1 MKIAVI
7 GGGPAGLM
15 AAAACASMGANVRL
29 FEKNAYLGRKL
40 GITGKGRCN
49 ITNSADI
56 SEFISNIPVNGKFM
70 HSAFYAF
77 SNTDMI
83 DLLARYGVE
92 TKTERGGR
100 VFPVSDKAKSVVD
113 ALKRYAKDM
122 GVVATR
128 DTVRAVLKEE
138 QGFRITLS
146 SHGAYHYEKVII
158 ATGGASYPQTGST
171 GDGYR
176 FAKELGHTVVIPKPS
191 LVPLTVKGSIPKKL
205 MGLSLKNTAILV
217 TDENGKKVYSDFGEM
232 LFTHYGVSGPMIL
245 SASAHLRDF
254 EKKHYTLSI
263 DFKPALEETVLDKRI
278 LRDFEKNINRDFLHA
293 LDELL
298 PQKLIPVVIERSGID
313 PRKKVR
319 DIKREERQKLV
330 ETLKHFTLELTGT
343 RPIAE
348 AIITSGGVS
357 VKEINPK
364 TMESK
369 ICPGLYFA
377 GEVID
382 VDAYT
387 GGFNLQ
393 IAYSTGHLAGQ
404 SAAREDGENRRF
416 S

>member
-15 AAAACASMGANVRL
+15 AASSAAEMGANVRL
-29 FEKNAYLGRKL
+29 FEKNHYLGKKL

-49 ITNSADI
+49 ITNSADM

-77 SNTDMI
+77 SNADMI

-100 VFPVSDKAKSVVD
+100 VFPVTDKAKTVVD
-113 ALKRYAKDM
+113 ALKRYAKDS
-122 GVVATR
+122 GVRATNDTVVAVQKTENGFR
-128 DTVRAVLKEE
+128 LSLKEK
-138 QGFRITLS
+138 GF
-146 SHGAYHYEKVII
+146 YNCDKVII

-176 FAKELGHTVVIPKPS
+176 FAKELGHTVVPPKPS
-191 LVPLTVKGSIPKKL
+191 LVPLTTKGKLASKL
-205 MGLSLKNTAILV
+205 MGLSLKNTAITI
-217 TDENGKKVYSDFGEM
+217 TDENHKKVYTDFGEM

-254 EKKHYTLSI
+254 EKKKYTLTI
-263 DFKPALEETVLDKRI
+263 DLKPALDEATLDKRI
-278 LRDFEKNINRDFLHA
+278 LRDFEENINRDFIHA
-293 LDELL
+293 LDALL
-298 PQKLIPVVIERSGID
+298 PQKMIPVIVELSGID

-319 DIKREERQKLV
+319 DIKKEERQRLV
-330 ETLKHFTLELTGT
+330 HAIKNLTLEITGT

-357 VKEINPK
+357 VKEMNPK

-369 ICPGLYFA
+369 IVSGLYFA

-393 IAYSTGHLAGQ
+393 IAYSTGYLAGM
-404 SAAREDGENRRF
+404 SAAEM
-416 S
+416 

>member
-1 MKIAVI
+1 MSFLKIVII

-15 AAAACASMGANVRL
+15 AAAAASSMGATARII
-29 FEKNAYLGRKL
+29 EKNPYLGKKM

-56 SEFISNIPVNGKFM
+56 SEFIPNIPVNGKFM

-83 DLLARYGVE
+83 DLLDRYGVE
-92 TKTERGGR
+92 TKTERGNR
-100 VFPVSDKAKSVVD
+100 VFPVSDKAKTVVD
-113 ALKRYAKDM
+113 ALKKYAKDM
-122 GVVATR
+122 GARAIQDEVVSVTKTESGFSLR
-128 DTVRAVLKEE
+128 LKD
-138 QGFRITLS
+138 
-146 SHGAYHYEKVII
+146 HGRLNCDKVII
-158 ATGGASYPQTGST
+158 ATGGVSYPQTGST

-176 FAKELGHTVVIPKPS
+176 FAKELGHTVVSPKPS
-191 LVPLTVKGSIPKKL
+191 LVPLLAKGSIPKKL
-205 MGLSLKNTAILV
+205 MGLSLKNVAIFIS
-217 TDENGKKVYSDFGEM
+217 DENGKKVYEDFGEM
-232 LFTHYGVSGPMIL
+232 LFTHYGVSGPVIL

-254 EKKHYTLSI
+254 GQKKYTLSI
-263 DFKPALEETVLDKRI
+263 DLKPALDEQTLDKRL
-278 LRDFEKNINRDFLHA
+278 LRDFEANLNKDFLHS
-293 LDELL
+293 LDALL
-298 PQKLIPVVIERSGID
+298 PQKMIPVIIENSGID

-319 DIKREERQKLV
+319 DITKEERQALLLSIKNLS
-330 ETLKHFTLELTGT
+330 LELTGT

-357 VKEINPK
+357 VKEISPK

-369 ICPGLYFA
+369 LVPGLYFA

-393 IAYSTGHLAGQ
+393 IAYSTGHLAGI
-404 SAAREDGENRRF
+404 SAAEEVI

>member
-1 MKIAVI
+1 MKIVII

-15 AAAACASMGANVRL
+15 AAAAAASMGATVRII
-29 FEKNAYLGRKL
+29 EKNSYLGRKL

-56 SEFISNIPVNGKFM
+56 LEFIPNIPVNGKFM

-77 SNTDMI
+77 SNVDMI
-83 DLLARYGVE
+83 ELLARYGVE

-100 VFPVSDKAKSVVD
+100 VFPVTDKAKTVVD

-122 GVVATR
+122 GV
-128 DTVRAVLKEE
+128 RAIQDEVVSVTKTEAGFSLRLKEH
-138 QGFRITLS
+138 GKLS
-146 SHGAYHYEKVII
+146 CLKVII

-176 FAKELGHTVVIPKPS
+176 FAKELGHTVVPPKPS
-191 LVPLTVKGSIPKKL
+191 LVPLTAKGSLPKKL
-205 MGLSLKNTAILV
+205 MGLSLKNVSVCIT
-217 TDENGKKVYSDFGEM
+217 EESGKKVYEDFGEM

-254 EKKHYTLSI
+254 GQKKYTLSI
-263 DFKPALEETVLDKRI
+263 DLKPALDEQTLDKRI
-278 LRDFEKNINRDFLHA
+278 LRDFESNLNKDFLHS
-293 LDELL
+293 LDALL
-298 PQKLIPVVIERSGID
+298 PQKMIPVIIENSGID

-319 DIKREERQKLV
+319 DIKKEERQKLV
-330 ETLKHFTLELTGT
+330 YAIKHLCLELTGT

-357 VKEINPK
+357 VKEIHPK

-369 ICPGLYFA
+369 LVPGLYFA

-393 IAYSTGHLAGQ
+393 IAYSTGHLAGL
-404 SAAREDGENRRF
+404 SCAKEEDAI
-416 S
+416 

>member
-15 AAAACASMGANVRL
+15 AASAAASCGANARII
-29 FEKNAYLGRKL
+29 EKNSYIGKKL

-56 SEFISNIPVNGKFM
+56 SEFIPNIPINGKFM

-92 TKTERGGR
+92 TKQERGGR
-100 VFPVSDKAKSVVD
+100 VFPVTDKAKTVVD
-113 ALKRYAKDM
+113 ALKHYAKDM
-122 GVVATR
+122 GVK
-128 DTVRAVLKEE
+128 AVQDEVISVTKTENGFALRLKN
-138 QGFRITLS
+138 
-146 SHGAYHYEKVII
+146 HGRLNCDKVII
-158 ATGGASYPQTGST
+158 ATGGLSYPQTGST

-176 FAKELGHTVVIPKPS
+176 FAKELGHTVISPKPS
-191 LVPLTVKGSIPKKL
+191 LVPLTVRGALPKKL
-205 MGLSLKNTAILV
+205 MGLSLKNVAIKI
-217 TDENGKKVYSDFGEM
+217 TDENARTVYTDFGEM
-232 LFTHYGVSGPMIL
+232 LFTHYGVSGPVIL

-254 EKKHYTLSI
+254 SDKKYTLSI
-263 DFKPALEETVLDKRI
+263 DLKPALDEQTLDKRI
-278 LRDFEKNINRDFLHA
+278 LRDFEENINKDFLHA
-293 LDELL
+293 LDALL
-298 PQKLIPVVIERSGID
+298 PQKMIPVIIETSGID

-319 DIKREERQKLV
+319 DITKEERQHLGFSI
-330 ETLKHFTLELTGT
+330 KHLTMELTGT

-348 AIITSGGVS
+348 AIITSGGIC
-357 VKEINPK
+357 VKEINPR

-369 ICPGLYFA
+369 LVPGLYFA

-393 IAYSTGHLAGQ
+393 IAYSTGHLAGI
-404 SAAREDGENRRF
+404 SAAKEEEYA
-416 S
+416 

>member
-7 GGGPAGLM
+7 GGGPAGMM
-15 AAAACASMGANVRL
+15 AASAAASMGATARII
-29 FEKNAYLGRKL
+29 EKNSYLGKKL

-56 SEFISNIPVNGKFM
+56 SEFIPNIPMNGKFM

-83 DLLARYGVE
+83 DLLARYDVE
-92 TKTERGGR
+92 TKIERGGR
-100 VFPVSDKAKSVVD
+100 VFPVTDKAKTVVD

-122 GVVATR
+122 GAKAIQ
-128 DTVRAVLKEE
+128 DEVLSVKKTEA
-138 QGFRITLS
+138 GFALRLKN
-146 SHGAYHYEKVII
+146 HGRLHCDKVII
-158 ATGGASYPQTGST
+158 ATGGLSYPQTGST

-176 FAKELGHTVVIPKPS
+176 FAKELGHTVISPKPS
-191 LVPLTVKGSIPKKL
+191 LVPLTVKGTLPKKL
-205 MGLSLKNTAILV
+205 MGLSLKNVAIKII
-217 TDENGKKVYSDFGEM
+217 DENARTVYTDFGEM
-232 LFTHYGVSGPMIL
+232 LFTHYGVSGPMML

-254 EKKHYTLSI
+254 TEKKYTLSI
-263 DFKPALEETVLDKRI
+263 DLKPALDEQTLDKRI
-278 LRDFEKNINRDFLHA
+278 LRDFEENINKDFLHA
-293 LDELL
+293 LDALL
-298 PQKLIPVVIERSGID
+298 PQKMIPVIIENSGID

-319 DIKREERQKLV
+319 DITKEERQSLIFSI
-330 ETLKHFTLELTGT
+330 KHLTMELTGT

-348 AIITSGGVS
+348 AIITSGGIC
-357 VKEINPK
+357 VKEINPR

-369 ICPGLYFA
+369 LVPGLYFA

-393 IAYSTGHLAGQ
+393 IAYSTGHLAGI
-404 SAAREDGENRRF
+404 SAAKEDVYA
-416 S
+416 

>member
-1 MKIAVI
+1 MKIVVI

-15 AAAACASMGANVRL
+15 AASAAASMGGATRII
-29 FEKNAYLGRKL
+29 EKNSYLGKKL

-56 SEFISNIPVNGKFM
+56 AEFIPNIPINGKFM

-83 DLLARYGVE
+83 DLLSRYGVE
-92 TKTERGGR
+92 TKQERGGR
-100 VFPVSDKAKSVVD
+100 VFPTTDKAKTVVD

-122 GVVATR
+122 GAKAIQDEVVSVAKTETGFTLR
-128 DTVRAVLKEE
+128 LKN
-138 QGFRITLS
+138 
-146 SHGAYHYEKVII
+146 HGRLTCDKVII
-158 ATGGASYPQTGST
+158 ATGGLSYPQTGST

-176 FAKELGHTVVIPKPS
+176 FAKELGHTIIAPKPS
-191 LVPLTVKGSIPKKL
+191 LVPLTAKGALPKKL
-205 MGLSLKNTAILV
+205 MGLSLKNVAIKI
-217 TDENGKKVYSDFGEM
+217 TDENERMIYTDFGEM
-232 LFTHYGVSGPMIL
+232 LFTHYGVSGPIIL

-254 EKKHYTLSI
+254 TEKKYTLSI
-263 DFKPALEETVLDKRI
+263 DLKPALDEQTLDKRI
-278 LRDFEKNINRDFLHA
+278 LRDFEENINKDFLHA
-293 LDELL
+293 LDALL
-298 PQKLIPVVIERSGID
+298 PQKMIPVIIENSGID

-319 DIKREERQKLV
+319 DITKEERQSLG
-330 ETLKHFTLELTGT
+330 LAIKHLSMELTGT

-348 AIITSGGVS
+348 AIITSGGVC
-357 VKEINPK
+357 VKEINPR

-369 ICPGLYFA
+369 LVPGLYFA

-393 IAYSTGHLAGQ
+393 IAYSTGHLAGI
-404 SAAREDGENRRF
+404 SAAKEEEHA
-416 S
+416 

>member
-1 MKIAVI
+1 MCFILKIAVI

-15 AAAACASMGANVRL
+15 AASSAAEMGANVRL
-29 FEKNAYLGRKL
+29 FEKNHYLGKKL

-77 SNTDMI
+77 SNADMI

-100 VFPVSDKAKSVVD
+100 VFPVTDKAKTVVD
-113 ALKRYAKDM
+113 ALKRYAKDS
-122 GVVATR
+122 GVRATNDTVVAVQKTENGFR
-128 DTVRAVLKEE
+128 LSLKEK
-138 QGFRITLS
+138 GF
-146 SHGAYHYEKVII
+146 YNCDKVII

-176 FAKELGHTVVIPKPS
+176 FAKELGHTVVPPKPS
-191 LVPLTVKGSIPKKL
+191 LVPLTTKGKLASKL
-205 MGLSLKNTAILV
+205 MGLSLKNTAITI
-217 TDENGKKVYSDFGEM
+217 TDENHKKVYTDFGEM

-254 EKKHYTLSI
+254 EKKKYTLTI
-263 DFKPALEETVLDKRI
+263 DLKPALDEATLDKRI
-278 LRDFEKNINRDFLHA
+278 LRDFEENINRDFIHA
-293 LDELL
+293 LDALL
-298 PQKLIPVVIERSGID
+298 PQKMIPVIVELSGID

-319 DIKREERQKLV
+319 DIKKEERQRLV
-330 ETLKHFTLELTGT
+330 HAIKNLTLEITGT

-357 VKEINPK
+357 VKEMNPK

-369 ICPGLYFA
+369 IVSGLYFA

-393 IAYSTGHLAGQ
+393 IAYSTGYLAGM
-404 SAAREDGENRRF
+404 SAAEM
-416 S
+416 

>member
-15 AAAACASMGANVRL
+15 AASAASALGATVRII
-29 FEKNAYLGRKL
+29 EKNGYLGKKL

-49 ITNSADI
+49 ITNNADI
-56 SEFISNIPVNGKFM
+56 SEFIPNIPVNGKFM

-83 DLLARYGVE
+83 DLLKRYGVE
-92 TKTERGGR
+92 TKTERGNR
-100 VFPVSDKAKSVVD
+100 VFPVSDKAKTVVD
-113 ALKRYAKDM
+113 ALKKYAKDM
-122 GVVATR
+122 GV
-128 DTVRAVLKEE
+128 RAVQDEVISVTKSENGFSLRLKE
-138 QGFRITLS
+138 
-146 SHGAYHYEKVII
+146 HGKLNCDKVII

-176 FAKELGHTVVIPKPS
+176 FAKELGHTVIAPKPS
-191 LVPLTVKGSIPKKL
+191 LVPLTAKGSIPGKL
-205 MGLSLKNTAILV
+205 MGLSLKNISV
-217 TDENGKKVYSDFGEM
+217 KITDENNKKVYEDFGEM
-232 LFTHYGVSGPMIL
+232 LFTHYGVSGPVIL
-245 SASAHLRDF
+245 SASAHLREF
-254 EKKHYTLSI
+254 GKKTYTLTV
-263 DFKPALEETVLDKRI
+263 DLKPALDEQTLDKRI
-278 LRDFEKNINRDFLHA
+278 LRDFEANINKDFLHS
-293 LDELL
+293 LDALL
-298 PQKLIPVVIERSGID
+298 PQKMIPVIIENSGID

-319 DIKREERQKLV
+319 DIKKEERQKLV
-330 ETLKHFTLELTGT
+330 YAVKNLTLTLTGT

-357 VKEINPK
+357 VKEINPR

-369 ICPGLYFA
+369 LVPGLYFA

-393 IAYSTGHLAGQ
+393 IAYSTGHLAGS
-404 SAAREDGENRRF
+404 SAGEENVTE
-416 S
+416 